1 MNNFNRGE
9 MQNFTFSEVTSKVE
23 ARPLLRLV
31 YLWMMFGLL
40 TTAGV
45 SWYVAT
51 NEAALMA
58 VAGLILPIVIAE
70 FVIIMV
76 LSWAINR
83 VPPMVAGLLFFVY
96 SAMNGLTLG
105 VIFYAY
111 VAAGDAAAISY
122 AFLTTAGL
130 FGAMTILGFTTKID
144 LTKYS
149 SFFLMGL
156 IGLVIASIVNIFLA
170 SNMLYFII
178 SVVGVLLFTALT
190 AYDTQRILRMSALPE
205 YSQYGDA
212 TTKLAIFGALQLY
225 LDFINL
231 FLFLLRLFGGGNRR

>member
-1 MNNFNRGE
+1 MSNFNRGN
-9 MQNFTFSEVTSKVE
+9 MQNFTFAETATRVE

-51 NEAALMA
+51 NLAAIRA
-58 VAGLILPIVIAE
+58 VSNLIVPIIIGQ
-70 FVIIMV
+70 FVLV
-76 LSWAINR
+76 FGLSWAISR
-83 VPPMVAGLLFFVY
+83 VPPMVAGLLFFIY
-96 SAMNGLTLG
+96 SALNGLTFG
-105 VIFYAY
+105 VIFFRYISM
-111 VAAGDAAAISY
+111 GDVAAISY

-130 FGAMTILGFTTKID
+130 FGAMTVLGFTTKID

-149 SFFLMGL
+149 SFFLMAL
-156 IGLVIASIVNIFLA
+156 IGLVIASLVNWFLA
-170 SNMLYFII
+170 SSALYFII
-178 SVVGVLLFTALT
+178 SIVGVLLFTALT
-190 AYDTQRILRMSALPE
+190 AYDTQRILRMSMLPE
-205 YSQYGDA
+205 YSEYGDA

-231 FLFLLRLFGGGNRR
+231 FLFLLRLFGGGGRR